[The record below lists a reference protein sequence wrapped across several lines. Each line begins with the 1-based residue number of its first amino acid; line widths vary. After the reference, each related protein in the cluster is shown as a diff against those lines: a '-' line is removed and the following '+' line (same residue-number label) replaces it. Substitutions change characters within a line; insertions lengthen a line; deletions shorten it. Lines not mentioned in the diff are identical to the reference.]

1 VRGGPAEQFMT
12 SETNKEMFLA
22 LLSEARENHE
32 ERRKILSILELE
44 STRRKIAINILVT
57 NMRLQKAPQAFID
70 AWDSLQDDAV
80 AESAKRVIEDH
91 TLDER
96 TNGWSAIIMFVLAA
110 GGVVFLCFLY
120 SAVFR

>member
-1 VRGGPAEQFMT
+1 MT

-32 ERRKILSILELE
+32 ERRKLLSILELE
-44 STRRKIAINILVT
+44 PTRRKIAINILVT

-80 AESAKRVIEDH
+80 AESAKSVIEDR

-96 TNGWSAIIMFVLAA
+96 TNRLAAIIMFALAI
-110 GGVVFLCFLY
+110 GGVGFLSFLY
-120 SAVFR
+120 AAVFR

>member
-1 VRGGPAEQFMT
+1 MT
-12 SETNKEMFLA
+12 SEINKEMFLA
-22 LLSEARENHE
+22 LLSEARENPE

-44 STRRKIAINILVT
+44 PTRRKIAINVLVT

-70 AWDSLQDDAV
+70 VWDSLQDDAV
-80 AESAKRVIEDH
+80 AESAKRVIEDR

-96 TNGWSAIIMFVLAA
+96 TNGLAAVIMFVLAV
-110 GGVVFLCFLY
+110 GGVGFLCFLY